1 MRIRLRTSRHERR
14 LPEIETER
22 DRNVSRQGDMEPG
35 GRQATEAD
43 AEAVDGRGAETGMH
57 LKSFFA
63 PTVETALAQGS
74 RELGPEAMIVQ
85 SRRSPPEWRH
95 LGECEVVLAVTAPPV
110 ARTVS
115 RPAMGDPASAPGDPL
130 TREMAELRRQLDGM
144 RRSLSRSAVS
154 APRWLAPS
162 SQAAEIFSAL
172 VAAEVELELAQQVAE
187 AVAARLG
194 PVAVDA
200 EIARRAARLELE
212 SRFSV
217 DASLGRTGADCRVVA
232 LAGPPG
238 SGKTTTLVKLAAQ
251 WGLTARRP
259 VMLVSADNHRIGAA
273 DQLRTFAGILGMA
286 YESVESPAALAQ
298 VLRQHAGKE
307 LILIDTPGLAA
318 AEMDQG
324 HDLARFLA
332 ARPECDTHL
341 VLSASM
347 KSADITRA
355 VDRFAIFQP
364 AKLLFTRLDETD
376 SWGPILSE
384 AARTHKPIS
393 FLAAGQQI
401 PEHLEPATLSRL
413 TEQLL
418 PPAEARA
425 AA

>member
-1 MRIRLRTSRHERR
+1 MRIRLRTSRHEPRS
-14 LPEIETER
+14 PEPETER
-22 DRNVSRQGDMEPG
+22 GRNTG
-35 GRQATEAD
+35 GRRDVEPEDLAPDENGEAD
-43 AEAVDGRGAETGMH
+43 GGRSTESGMH

-63 PTVETALAQGS
+63 ATVEAALAAGS

-85 SRRSPPEWRH
+85 SRRSPSEWRH
-95 LGECEVVLAVTAPPV
+95 LGEYEVVLAVTTPPA
-110 ARTVS
+110 ARAS
-115 RPAMGDPASAPGDPL
+115 RPAAADAVPAPGDPL
-130 TREMAELRRQLDGM
+130 ARELAELRRQLDGM

-162 SQAAEIFSAL
+162 SQAAEIFSVL

-194 PVAVDA
+194 PLPVDP
-200 EIARRAARLELE
+200 EMARRAARVELE

-217 DASLGRTGADCRVVA
+217 DASLGRPGADCRVVA

-238 SGKTTTLVKLAAQ
+238 AGKTTTLVKLAAH
-251 WGLTARRP
+251 WGLKARRP
-259 VMLVSADNHRIGAA
+259 VMLVSADYHRIGAA
-273 DQLRTFAGILGMA
+273 DQLRTFAAILGMA

-298 VLRQHAGKE
+298 VLQQHAGKE

-401 PEHLEPATLSRL
+401 PEHLEPATQSRL

-418 PPAEARA
+418 PAAEARA